1 MNKKEMDKINNS
13 CQSIKGVSNVKKLIK
28 MIALMICLVLVTG
41 CQSKSEVNVFSLLN
55 DQIVKQNQC
64 NSNNEQLTKLLS
76 QETTIYNQIIEKGTN
91 SFEDIRGLV
100 EEGKE
105 NIQGSKQILSD
116 YDLCIR
122 SSLVDETKLSKEI
135 ESIKDEKIK
144 DESLLLT
151 AQYKAYEES
160 LIQYVDALIK
170 LNEAQG
176 AFYNGLDE
184 STSIQVIEELVM
196 AINAAIDEAN
206 QASEDHREALVAF
219 NELYS
224 QYYESYIK

>member
-1 MNKKEMDKINNS
+1 MDKINNS

-64 NSNNEQLTKLLS
+64 NSNNEQLTTLLS

>member
-1 MNKKEMDKINNS
+1 MKKKKDKINNS
-13 CQSIKGVSNVKKLIK
+13 CRSIKGVSNVKKLIK
-28 MIALMICLVLVTG
+28 MIVPMVCLVLVTG
-41 CQSKSEVNVFSLLN
+41 CQSKSEVNVFTILN

-64 NSNNEQLTKLLS
+64 NGSNEQLTTLLN
-76 QETTIYNQIIEKGTN
+76 QETTIYNQIIDKGTN

-105 NIQGSKQILSD
+105 NIEGSKQILSD

-122 SSLVDETKLSKEI
+122 SSLVDEAKLSKEI

-144 DESLLLT
+144 DDSILLT
-151 AQYKAYEES
+151 VQYKAYEES
-160 LIQYVDALIK
+160 LTQYVSALIK

-176 AFYNGLDE
+176 AFYNGLNE
-184 STSIQVIEELVM
+184 ATSVQTIEQLVM
-196 AINAAIDEAN
+196 AINTAIDEAN